1 MNGSDI
7 SSAVIA
13 LQNFEM
19 IIALI
24 KDGPEIMEKSLVG
37 MLDWRGDWTSAVCS
51 ASGAGQSSPVVV
63 GIINPQDDLSDG
75 GEAPLVLSRDVD
87 DVRGQGLHLPT
98 DDDVAAARVHREP
111 LLGWFSGPRLLKYS
125 LLAQQAVEQLGVSV
139 VVEILCRIILVD
151 EKNSDLSIEDCTCKN
166 PGYSGARRNC
176 FRHIKNW
183 SSNPA
188 ANPDLVGRH
197 RDQAAV
203 QDLELDELGLV
214 VVPVRHVDHQLTFSD
229 VSGGICRLQ
238 TQIVDLLLL
247 SVKSVRSKVDISIGR
262 IQLELVTVLP
272 VQLQFDTIS
281 ITDVGV

>member
-1 MNGSDI
+1 M
-7 SSAVIA
+7 
-13 LQNFEM
+13 
-19 IIALI
+19 
-24 KDGPEIMEKSLVG
+24 
-37 MLDWRGDWTSAVCS
+37 
-51 ASGAGQSSPVVV
+51 QSPPVVV

-75 GEAPLVLSRDVD
+75 GETALVLGRDVD
-87 DVRGQGLHLPT
+87 DVGGEGLHLAA
-98 DDDVAAARVHREP
+98 DDDVATAGVHGES
-111 LLGWFSGPRLLKYS
+111 LLGRLPGPRLLEDA
-125 LLAQQAVEQLGVSV
+125 LLAQQTVEELGVSV
-139 VVEILCRIILVD
+139 VVEILCRIISVD

-188 ANPDLVGRH
+188 ANPDLVRGH
-197 RDQAAV
+197 RDQPAV

-214 VVPVRHVDHQLTFSD
+214 VVPVRHVDHQLAFSD

-247 SVKSVRSKVDISIGR
+247 SVKSVRSKVDVSIGR
-262 IQLELVTVLP
+262 IQLELVTILP

-281 ITDVGV
+281 ITYVGV